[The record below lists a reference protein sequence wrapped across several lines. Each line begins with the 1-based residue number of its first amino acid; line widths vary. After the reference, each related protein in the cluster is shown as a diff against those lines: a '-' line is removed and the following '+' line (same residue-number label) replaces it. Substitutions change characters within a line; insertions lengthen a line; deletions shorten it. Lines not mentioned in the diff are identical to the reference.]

1 MRFLQSMLTALV
13 STPLRITG
21 LGMRGVPDG
30 GSDAESALDAV
41 MSANGEVSSLI
52 YAERFLGHV
61 EALDADALSKLVR
74 HIATT
79 YDIDSPALANA
90 ARDYGTT
97 PDAKS
102 LSQIA
107 NLAEPQWQEL
117 FRRLNAAKNG
127 TVRLVRLRQ
136 RLLALSGND
145 NDIARIES
153 GLAALLRAWFNPG
166 FLVLHPIDWSTPASV
181 LEKII
186 AYEAVHEITSWDALR
201 ARLAPE
207 DRRCFAFFHPR
218 MPEEPLIFVEVAL
231 TDTIPG
237 NIADVLQI
245 DRQITSKD
253 TASTAVFYSISNCQ
267 AGLAGISFGN
277 FLIKRVAQ
285 ELQLEHP
292 QLTTFVTLS
301 PVPGLMRWMRRE
313 MPDLAE
319 QFAADGRP
327 DWPADADSLE
337 PAFTAA
343 ALRYFTRSDRPDGWP
358 NDPVARFHLGNGA
371 ILEQINY
378 GADKSP
384 KGMAQSAALMVN
396 YRYNLDVVE
405 ANHEAFHE
413 TKTVL
418 LSPALKTLKK
428 STKT

>member
-21 LGMRGVPDG
+21 LRMRGVPDD

-61 EALDADALSKLVR
+61 EALDADALSQLVR
-74 HIATT
+74 HIAAT
-79 YDIDSPALANA
+79 YDIDSAALANA

-117 FRRLNAAKNG
+117 FRRLNAAENG

-136 RLLALSGND
+136 RLLALSGD
-145 NDIARIES
+145 DSAISRIES

-237 NIADVLQI
+237 NIADVLQM

-301 PVPGLMRWMRRE
+301 PVPGLIRWLRKDN
-313 MPDLAE
+313 PDLAA
-319 QFAADGRP
+319 QFATVGDNFWQNSGEALNAD
-327 DWPADADSLE
+327 L
-337 PAFTAA
+337 TAA
-343 ALRYFTRSDRPDGWP
+343 ALRYFTKSDRPDGWP

-371 ILEQINY
+371 ILENIHC
-378 GADKSP
+378 GADTSP
-384 KGMAQSAALMVN
+384 KGIAQAGGMMVN
-396 YRYNLDVVE
+396 YRYDLDIVE
-405 ANHEAFHE
+405 ANHEAFQK
-413 TKTVL
+413 TKSVP
-418 LSPALKTLKK
+418 LSPSLKKALK
-428 STKT
+428 S